1 MGDQGLRL
9 RCDMHYSRGTGQNL
23 IRHEGLS
30 VKRMLY
36 LLFPKIKTRS
46 DAGWAEGTQKARNG
60 EQLLCSAWQ
69 SLSEIF
75 IRIFSSVDIF
85 LHFF

>member
-1 MGDQGLRL
+1 MGDQGLHL
-9 RCDMHYSRGTGQNL
+9 RRDTHHSRGSGQNP

-46 DAGWAEGTQKARNG
+46 DAGWAEGTQKAKNR
-60 EQLLCSAWQ
+60 QQSLCTIWQ